1 MGKYPPPYY
10 RWYLGHFGDFEI
22 ATGAPKKGNLEG
34 VSWDLHVK
42 PMRFNYITIT
52 TMVVFGVEVII
63 NTLGKQGYLF
73 GFFFFLDVLSTV
85 TLVLDLTYAA

>member
-1 MGKYPPPYY
+1 
-10 RWYLGHFGDFEI
+10 
-22 ATGAPKKGNLEG
+22 
-34 VSWDLHVK
+34 
-42 PMRFNYITIT
+42 MRFNYITIT